1 MAEGLPISTTTR
13 LISIDAF
20 RALIMILMIFVN
32 DLWTLVGIPKW
43 LEHVSAETDGMGLA
57 DIVFPAFLFIVG
69 LSVPYAIQS
78 RRKKG
83 DPTLRIFLH
92 VISRTIAL
100 LVMGL
105 FLVNAETYSEH
116 AMVPRNLWMLIL
128 IIAFFLIWLDY
139 KDPNTAVVKSLKA
152 IGVGLLIGLVCTYEN
167 DSGNGIRAM
176 EISWW
181 GILGL
186 IGWAYFISSAVY
198 LFSAGKVW
206 ILVAALLLF
215 ILFSSANYL
224 GWLEPLASIKSYVWI
239 SGDGSM
245 PALSMAGI
253 LTALAY
259 KNLTSKNRAFW
270 LYAFALALV
279 LIVFGIIT
287 RPIWGI
293 SKINATPSWTTICS
307 GISILCFLLIVFI
320 TDVRKLTNW
329 YQPIKPAGTSTLTS
343 YLLPYIHYAILGMI
357 WIQLPVF
364 FRTGA
369 VGLLKSLVY
378 AILIVLI
385 TGLMEKRNIRLKI

>member
-1 MAEGLPISTTTR
+1 MAEGLPITTSR

-20 RALIMILMIFVN
+20 RALTMILMIFVN
-32 DLWTLVGIPKW
+32 DLWTLVDIPDW

-57 DIVFPAFLFIVG
+57 DVVFPAFLFIVG

-105 FLVNAETYSEH
+105 FLVNAETYSEN
-116 AMVPRNLWMLIL
+116 AMVPRNLWMILLIV
-128 IIAFFLIWLDY
+128 AFFLIWLDY
-139 KDPNTAVVKSLKA
+139 KKPDTPLVKSLKA
-152 IGVGLLIGLVCTYEN
+152 IGVGLLIGLICTYESSN
-167 DSGNGIRAM
+167 GNGIKAM

-198 LFSAGKVW
+198 LFSAGRVW
-206 ILVAALLLF
+206 IQVVALILF
-215 ILFSSANYL
+215 IFFSSANYL
-224 GWLEPLASIKSYVWI
+224 GWLEPLASIRNYVWI

-245 PALSMAGI
+245 PALSMTGV
-253 LTALAY
+253 LTALTY
-259 KNLTSKNRAFW
+259 KNLTSQKKAFW
-270 LYAFALALV
+270 LYTIGLAVV
-279 LIVFGIIT
+279 LIAFGIIT

-307 GISILCFLLIVFI
+307 GISIFCFLLIVFI
-320 TDVRKLTNW
+320 TDVRKVTNW
-329 YQPIKPAGTSTLTS
+329 YRPIKPAGTSTLTS
-343 YLLPYIHYAILGMI
+343 YLLPYIHYALLGMI

-369 VGLLKSLVY
+369 VGLLKSLLY